1 MKRGSIVKLFSLWIT
16 LSLILG
22 GCATDWQSVA
32 RDIFS
37 GSTET
42 GTGTGTG
49 TETTAPKAE
58 PGEIDAL
65 LLKLKSGDKNVVIK
79 AVERLGNIDNGSTPV
94 LNEFRRLLTEHPS
107 TKVKQA
113 VLDESYAFDRRAPML
128 PGLAVCLKHAN
139 EDIRIDSCDMI
150 GDIEKPL
157 SIDILIEGLSNPHA
171 DVRENS
177 QDGLEFFTDKEF
189 TTKAQ
194 WKAWWDRSR
203 GTFKF

>member
-1 MKRGSIVKLFSLWIT
+1 MKPVFLTTLFTVSMVLV
-16 LSLILG
+16 LSFS
-22 GCATDWQSVA
+22 GCATDWTSIVN
-32 RDIFS
+32 DIF
-37 GSTET
+37 TTPAET
-42 GTGTGTG
+42 GNGGTVTPPEPAG
-49 TETTAPKAE
+49 

-65 LLKLKSGDKNVVIK
+65 LLKLKSADKNVVIK

-203 GTFKF
+203 GSFKF